1 MAIEMGLGSCGV
13 CESQIGEGVPIG
25 VLSHAPFVMGH
36 KECVDKKKAEQLMV
50 KIGRQA
56 GPAGPV
62 GNYEEGIQGSVPLE
76 KPEEPV
82 IVEPEAIEPAAPAAV
97 GVSDPWNGPPTEQD
111 IVLTGKP
118 QYLPGAPDY
127 MQPKAN
133 SKPHLVPEGG
143 FLPEHFP
150 ALSVDLIPYTSNPAM
165 HSDPDISIQS
175 NGWAFIHVGNVR
187 VAIPDREEWDK
198 LVAMM
203 EAMWNTHELHA
214 HAKEVTDGSTDT

>member
-1 MAIEMGLGSCGV
+1 MATEMGLGTCGV
-13 CESQIGEGVPIG
+13 CENQIGEGVPIG
-25 VLSHAPFVMGH
+25 VLSHSPFIMGH
-36 KECVDKKKAEQLMV
+36 KECVDKKKAEQFMV
-50 KIGRQA
+50 KISKQD
-56 GPAGPV
+56 GPGGPIGEYFDAV
-62 GNYEEGIQGSVPLE
+62 ESTTIVDKKGVVE
-76 KPEEPV
+76 PEPSV
-82 IVEPEAIEPAAPAAV
+82 IVEPEPPAV

-111 IVLTGKP
+111 VTP
-118 QYLPGAPDY
+118 
-127 MQPKAN
+127 M
-133 SKPHLVPEGG
+133 VPEGG

-165 HSDPDISIQS
+165 HSDPDIAIQS